1 MEIADAGRIGFVGPG
16 RLAWSLGPALVRA
29 GYAVTAVAGRDL
41 ASAMALANALGPG
54 TRPFAAPQDVLE
66 AADLVF
72 LTVPDAMLRPLAGSL
87 SWASRHSAV
96 HCSGALPLDALSPA
110 AAAGAETGTLHP
122 LQSFPSRIAEPARF
136 HHIYCGIEGTGAV
149 GDRLDRMARALGSQ
163 TLSLAGV
170 DRALYHAAAVFAS
183 NDVIALMSAASR
195 TWAIAGLPEAVA
207 REALSPLLSATAANI
222 ANLDLTSALTGPV
235 ARGDV
240 GTISAHLNALSA
252 TPELRELYRRL
263 ASELLRVA
271 TQPDPAT
278 RQALIRLLS
287 DTFEQG

>member
-1 MEIADAGRIGFVGPG
+1 VETADSGRIGFVGPG

-29 GYAVTAVAGRDL
+29 GYAVTAIAGRDP
-41 ASAMALANALGPG
+41 SAAVALANALGPD
-54 TRPFAAPQDVLE
+54 TRPFAQPQDVLDT
-66 AADLVF
+66 ADLVF
-72 LTVPDAMLRPLAGSL
+72 LTVPDAMVRPLAGSL
-87 SWASRHSAV
+87 SWASHHNAV
-96 HCSGALPLDALSPA
+96 HCSGALSLDALSPA

-122 LQSFPSRIAEPARF
+122 IQSFPSRLAEPDRF
-136 HHIYCGIEGTGAV
+136 HHIYCGIEGTGTL

-170 DRALYHAAAVFAS
+170 NRALYHAAAVFAS

-240 GTISAHLNALSA
+240 GTISAHLDALSA
-252 TPELRELYRRL
+252 TPQLRELYRRL
-263 ASELLRVA
+263 ASELLLVA
-271 TQPDPAT
+271 THPDPAT
-278 RQALIRLLS
+278 RQELIRLLS
-287 DTFEQG
+287 GAAEDR